1 MLEINLLPVREARR
15 AADIRQYGTHLAL
28 IILLTVGGVGLY
40 HSRLSDQI
48 ERTDARIR
56 QMRNDIDQFKP
67 QLDQVAAFKQRKSD
81 LEKKIDVID
90 GLDRARSGPVRM
102 MSELSLRTPD
112 RLWIKSIAT
121 REGKITLRG
130 ESLDNEIV
138 AKFLKN
144 LGDSPYF
151 EQVDLNG
158 TKLGKGK
165 AGFKI
170 VEFSM
175 KAKLVDPNAPDEPE
189 EDEDDPKKSKKK
201 KKAKKRSR
209 A

>member
-1 MLEINLLPVREARR
+1 
-15 AADIRQYGTHLAL
+15 
-28 IILLTVGGVGLY
+28 
-40 HSRLSDQI
+40 
-48 ERTDARIR
+48 
-56 QMRNDIDQFKP
+56 
-67 QLDQVAAFKQRKSD
+67 
-81 LEKKIDVID
+81 
-90 GLDRARSGPVRM
+90 

-151 EQVDLNG
+151 EQVDLDG
-158 TKLGKGK
+158 TKLGKSK

-170 VEFSM
+170 VGFSM
-175 KAKLVDPNAPDEPE
+175 TAKLVDPNAPDEPE

>member
-1 MLEINLLPVREARR
+1 
-15 AADIRQYGTHLAL
+15 
-28 IILLTVGGVGLY
+28 
-40 HSRLSDQI
+40 
-48 ERTDARIR
+48 
-56 QMRNDIDQFKP
+56 
-67 QLDQVAAFKQRKSD
+67 
-81 LEKKIDVID
+81 
-90 GLDRARSGPVRM
+90 
-102 MSELSLRTPD
+102 
-112 RLWIKSIAT
+112 
-121 REGKITLRG
+121 LRG

-165 AGFKI
+165 GGFKI

-175 KAKLVDPNAPDEPE
+175 TAKLVDPNAPDEPE

-201 KKAKKRSR
+201 KAKKRSR